1 VAIPPIDPR
10 RRDLRRHH
18 AWRRARATR
27 RRRLAEAAATLAVVV
42 VAILGVPLLLAP
54 GSGAGGGSGAEQVRA
69 TGVSA
74 GAEAPDR
81 PGAAAGSPRPASRST
96 TRDADPATPPAD
108 ADAAPSRSAAPS
120 SASDGSAPGTG
131 SSSSPSSA
139 PSAPPVSPTTA
150 AAPAPSP
157 APQAPPVPEA
167 DTALADEIVA
177 LTNAARRDA
186 GLPELAVSPCATEQA
201 VHRASVLVAED
212 RFEHDPLDE
221 IVDACDVGTVG
232 ENLALGYPSAQ
243 AVVDGWLASPGHR
256 ANLLQRLFTSIGVGC
271 VPSDRGPL
279 CAQVFLG

>member
-1 VAIPPIDPR
+1 MAIPPIDPR

-42 VAILGVPLLLAP
+42 VAVLGVPLLLTP
-54 GSGAGGGSGAEQVRA
+54 GGGTGAGSGAEQVEA
-69 TGVSA
+69 TGVSV
-74 GAEAPDR
+74 GADVPDR
-81 PGAAAGSPRPASRST
+81 PGSAAGSQRPASRST
-96 TRDADPATPPAD
+96 TRDADPATPA
-108 ADAAPSRSAAPS
+108 ADAAPSGSAPS
-120 SASDGSAPGTG
+120 SATDGSAPGTA
-131 SSSSPSSA
+131 SAPSPSSSPEA
-139 PSAPPVSPTTA
+139 QPVSPTTA

-221 IVDACDVGTVG
+221 IVDGCDVGTVG

-243 AVVDGWLASPGHR
+243 ATVDGWLASPGHR